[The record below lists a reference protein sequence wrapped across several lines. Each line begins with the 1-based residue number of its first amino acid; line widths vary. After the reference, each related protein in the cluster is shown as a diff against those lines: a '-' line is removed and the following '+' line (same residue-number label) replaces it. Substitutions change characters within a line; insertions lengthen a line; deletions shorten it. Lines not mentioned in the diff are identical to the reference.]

1 MSHFTAI
8 VITNNTH
15 TKGKRK
21 ANELASFD
29 PENEIEDLLAPFDEN
44 WKAPPRPEDCY
55 CLEMDASQ
63 HTKSGTDWGKAG
75 EAMTDCEDCNG
86 SGTSVTTYNPESKWD
101 WYQVGGRWEGELVEG
116 YNANDA
122 IRNYEKCSYC
132 EGTGL
137 RNDEIGNERR
147 AEDPDWG
154 CNGCHISYAEGK
166 TAKLPNG
173 KPALGMK
180 RTFGNAPTGTNV
192 AFMKDIAKAFTPFAF
207 VTPRFEW
214 LQTARMGWWAQTTDD
229 NGEYEKQWEDARK
242 TYGDH
247 VAVLVDC
254 HI

>member
-21 ANELASFD
+21 AKELTSLDA
-29 PENEIEDLLAPFDEN
+29 EAAIESLLAPFDEN
-44 WKAPPRPEDCY
+44 WQAPPRPEDCWCKDKY
-55 CLEMDASQ
+55 DGSTWTKIEPAS
-63 HTKSGTDWGKAG
+63 
-75 EAMTDCEDCNG
+75 DCEDCEG
-86 SGTSVTTYNPESKWD
+86 SGTRVTTYNPASKWD
-101 WYQVGGRWEGELVEG
+101 WYVIGGRWEGELVEG
-116 YNANDA
+116 YDASND
-122 IRNYEKCSYC
+122 IRNYGKCYLC

-137 RNDEIGNERR
+137 RNDEIGEKDR
-147 AEDPDWG
+147 AKNPDYG
-154 CNGCHISYAEGK
+154 CNGCHLSYSEGK

-180 RTFGNAPTGTNV
+180 RKFDNAPTGTNV
-192 AFMKDIAKAFTPFAF
+192 AFMKDIAKDFKPFAF
-207 VTPRFEW
+207 VTPRYEW
-214 LQTARMGWWAQTTDD
+214 IENARMGWFATTTND